1 MNELSARALNTA
13 RSHGATYADIRIVRT
28 ERESIQLKN
37 GTVGALSLGEE
48 GGFGVRVIADG
59 AWGFAS
65 SSILTPDEV
74 DRVAAL
80 AVQIA
85 RASARVVRA
94 PVNLG
99 PPLQERGTY
108 RTPVERD
115 PFAVS
120 LEEKLALLSAADENM
135 RRVQGIM
142 VAESTFQALRIRK
155 TFASSEGSDLE
166 QELTEVGC
174 GIVATAVDRE
184 AGEVQTRSYPN
195 SIGEHWGGIGFELVT
210 SVDLPGNAERIAEE
224 AIALLSAKP
233 CPAGQ
238 MTVVID
244 SAQMALQVHESCG
257 HATEL
262 DRAMGMEA
270 SFAGTSFLTT
280 DRLGTFRYGSEAV
293 SITADGTTPGGLGTF
308 GWDDEGVPAQRSPLI
323 QNGLFVG
330 YLMDRETAASIG
342 RTSNATSRADGW
354 NRIPMIRMSNVNLEP
369 GSGGTLED
377 LIGGV
382 DDGIYFGTNRSWSI
396 DDKRLNFQ
404 FGTEIAY
411 EIKGGKL
418 GAMLKNATYTGI
430 TYEFWNACE
439 AVGGPESWQLWG
451 TPNCGKGEP
460 MQVAHVGHGAAPAR
474 FRNVRVGVV

>member
-1 MNELSARALNTA
+1 
-13 RSHGATYADIRIVRT
+13 
-28 ERESIQLKN
+28 
-37 GTVGALSLGEE
+37 
-48 GGFGVRVIADG
+48 
-59 AWGFAS
+59 
-65 SSILTPDEV
+65 
-74 DRVAAL
+74 
-80 AVQIA
+80 
-85 RASARVVRA
+85 
-94 PVNLG
+94 
-99 PPLQERGTY
+99 
-108 RTPVERD
+108 
-115 PFAVS
+115 
-120 LEEKLALLSAADENM
+120 
-135 RRVQGIM
+135 
-142 VAESTFQALRIRK
+142 
-155 TFASSEGSDLE
+155 
-166 QELTEVGC
+166 
-174 GIVATAVDRE
+174 
-184 AGEVQTRSYPN
+184 
-195 SIGEHWGGIGFELVT
+195 
-210 SVDLPGNAERIAEE
+210 
-224 AIALLSAKP
+224 
-233 CPAGQ
+233 
-238 MTVVID
+238 VVID
-244 SAQMALQVHESCG
+244 SQQMALQVHESCG

-354 NRIPMIRMSNVNLEP
+354 NRIPMIRMANVNLEP
-369 GSGGTLED
+369 GNGGTLDD

-396 DDKRLNFQ
+396 DDRRLNFQ

-430 TYEFWNACE
+430 TYEFWNSCD
-439 AVGGPESWQLWG
+439 AVGSPDSWRLWG

>member
-48 GGFGVRVIADG
+48 HGFGVRVIADG

-65 SSILTPDEV
+65 SSILTPAEV

-85 RASARVVRA
+85 RASARVVRS

-108 RTPVERD
+108 HTPVERD

-142 VAESTFQALRIRK
+142 VAESTFQALRTHK

-174 GIVATAVDRE
+174 GIVATAVDPE

-195 SIGEHWGGIGFELVT
+195 SIGEHWGGTGFELVT
-210 SVDLPGNAERIAEE
+210 ASDLPGNAERIAEE
-224 AIALLSAKP
+224 AVALLSAKP
-233 CPAGQ
+233 CPSGT

-244 SAQMALQVHESCG
+244 SQQMALQVHESCG

-280 DRLGTFRYGSEAV
+280 DRLGSFRYGSEAV
-293 SITADGTTPGGLGTF
+293 NITADGTTPGGLGTF

-354 NRIPMIRMSNVNLEP
+354 NRIPMIRMANVNLEP
-369 GSGGTLED
+369 GSGGTLDD

-418 GAMLKNATYTGI
+418 GALLKNATYTGI

-439 AVGGPESWQLWG
+439 AVGGPASWRLWG

-460 MQVAHVGHGAAPAR
+460 MQIAHVGHGAAPAR

>member
-1 MNELSARALNTA
+1 VNELSARALDTA
-13 RSHGATYADIRIVRT
+13 RSRGATYADVRIVRT
-28 ERESIQLKN
+28 QRESIQLKN
-37 GTVGALSLGEE
+37 GTVEALSLGEE
-48 GGFGVRVIADG
+48 HGFGVRVIADG

-65 SSILTPDEV
+65 SSILTAAEV

-99 PPLQERGTY
+99 PALRETGMY
-108 RTPVERD
+108 RTPYQRD
-115 PFAVS
+115 PFQVT
-120 LEEKLALLSAADENM
+120 LDEKIGLLSAADEQM
-135 RRVQGIM
+135 RRVPGVVI
-142 VAESTFQALRIRK
+142 ATSTLEVLRIHK
-155 TFASSEGSDLE
+155 TFASTEGSDIE

-174 GIVATAVDRE
+174 GITATAVNQE
-184 AGEVQTRSYPN
+184 AGDVQTRSYPN
-195 SIGEHWGGIGFELVT
+195 SIGEHWGGRGFELVT
-210 SVDLPGNAERIAEE
+210 EADLPGNAERIGHE
-224 AIALLSAKP
+224 AVALLSAPP
-233 CPAGQ
+233 CPARTT
-238 MTVVID
+238 TVVID
-244 SAQMALQVHESCG
+244 AAQMALQVHESCG

-262 DRAMGMEA
+262 DRALGMEA
-270 SFAGTSFLTT
+270 SFAGTSFLTP
-280 DRLGTFRYGSEAV
+280 DRLGTFQYGSDAIN
-293 SITADGTTPGGLGTF
+293 ITADGTTPGGLGTF
-308 GWDDEGVPAQRSPLI
+308 GWDDEGVPAQRTPLI

-330 YLMDRETAASIG
+330 YLMDRETAAQIG

-369 GSGGTLED
+369 GTGGTLAD
-377 LIGGV
+377 LIAGV

-411 EIKGGKL
+411 EIKNGKL
-418 GAMLKNATYTGI
+418 GTMLKNATYTGI
-430 TYEFWNACE
+430 TYEFWRSCE
-439 AVGGPESWQLWG
+439 AVGSPASWTLWG

>member
-1 MNELSARALNTA
+1 MNELSARALETA
-13 RSHGATYADIRIVRT
+13 RSRGATYADVRIVRT
-28 ERESIQLKN
+28 QRESIQLKN
-37 GTVGALSLGEE
+37 GTVEALALGEE
-48 GGFGVRVIADG
+48 HGFGVRVIADG

-65 SSILTPDEV
+65 SSILTSAEV

-94 PVNLG
+94 PVHLG
-99 PPLQERGTY
+99 PALQERGTY
-108 RTPVERD
+108 QTPYTRD
-115 PFAVS
+115 PFVVS
-120 LEEKLALLSAADENM
+120 LDEKLALLSACDEGM
-135 RRVQGIM
+135 RRVPGVMI
-142 VAESTFQALRIRK
+142 ATSTLEAVRIHK
-155 TFASSEGSDLE
+155 TFASTEGSDLE

-174 GIVATAVDRE
+174 GITATAVNQE
-184 AGEVQTRSYPN
+184 EGEVQTRSYPN
-195 SIGEHWGGIGFELVT
+195 SIGEHWGGRGFELVT
-210 SVDLPGNAERIAEE
+210 EADLPGNAERIGHE
-224 AIALLSAKP
+224 AVALLTAP
-233 CPAGQ
+233 TCPSGV

-244 SAQMALQVHESCG
+244 GAQMALQVHESCG

-262 DRAMGMEA
+262 DRALGMEA

-280 DRLGTFRYGSEAV
+280 DRLGTFQYGSEAV

-308 GWDDEGVPAQRSPLI
+308 GWDDEGVPAQRTPLI

-330 YLMDRETAASIG
+330 YLMDRETAAQIG
-342 RTSNATSRADGW
+342 KTSNATSRADGW

-369 GSGGTLED
+369 GNGGTLED
-377 LIGGV
+377 LIAGV

-411 EIKGGKL
+411 EIKNGKL
-418 GAMLKNATYTGI
+418 GQMFKNATYTGI
-430 TYEFWNACE
+430 TYEFWRSCE
-439 AVGGPESWQLWG
+439 AVGSPASWRLWG

-460 MQVAHVGHGAAPAR
+460 MQIAHVGHGAAPAR